1 MKNKYSLLKKLVF
14 IAISIYAIITFIN
27 QQKILNNYTAQVKTL
42 KVEIAEAK
50 ERQEQL
56 NSEKENVNSLEYIET
71 LAREKLGMY
80 MPNEKVYVDNE
91 N

>member
-1 MKNKYSLLKKLVF
+1 MKNKNKLLKRIILIIV
-14 IAISIYAIITFIN
+14 SVYAIITFIN
-27 QQKILNNYTAQVKTL
+27 QQRILNNYSTQVNTL

-50 ERQEQL
+50 ERQEKL
-56 NSEKENVNSLEYIET
+56 NNEKENINSLEYIEI

>member
-1 MKNKYSLLKKLVF
+1 MKNKNGLLKKIIFVAVLV
-14 IAISIYAIITFIN
+14 YAIITFIN
-27 QQKILNNYTAQVKTL
+27 QQKILNNYTSQLDTI

-50 ERQEQL
+50 EQQEKL
-56 NSEKENVNSLEYIET
+56 NDVKENVNSLEYIEI

>member
-1 MKNKYSLLKKLVF
+1 MKNKNGLLKKM
-14 IAISIYAIITFIN
+14 IIIIISIYAIITFIN
-27 QQKILNNYTAQVKTL
+27 QQKILNNYTSQVSTL
-42 KVEIAEAK
+42 RVEIAEAK
-50 ERQEQL
+50 QHQEQL
-56 NSEKENVNSLEYIET
+56 NKEKENVNSLEYIET

>member
-1 MKNKYSLLKKLVF
+1 MKNKNGLLKKIIF
-14 IAISIYAIITFIN
+14 IVISIYAIITFIN
-27 QQKILNNYTAQVKTL
+27 QQKILNNYTSQLNTI

-50 ERQEQL
+50 EQQEKL
-56 NSEKENVNSLEYIET
+56 NDVKENVNSLEYIEI

>member
-1 MKNKYSLLKKLVF
+1 MKNKNGLLKKIIFVAVLV
-14 IAISIYAIITFIN
+14 YAIITFIN
-27 QQKILNNYTAQVKTL
+27 QQKILNNYTSQLNTI

-50 ERQEQL
+50 EQQEKL
-56 NSEKENVNSLEYIET
+56 KDVKENVNSLEYIEI

>member
-1 MKNKYSLLKKLVF
+1 MKNKYSLLKKIVF
-14 IAISIYAIITFIN
+14 ILISIYAIVTFIN
-27 QQKILNNYTAQVKTL
+27 QQKILNNYTSQVNTL

>member
-1 MKNKYSLLKKLVF
+1 MKNKNGLLKKIIFVAVLV
-14 IAISIYAIITFIN
+14 YAIITFIN
-27 QQKILNNYTAQVKTL
+27 QQKILNNYTSQLNTI

-50 ERQEQL
+50 EQQEKL
-56 NSEKENVNSLEYIET
+56 NDVKENVNSLEYIEI

>member
-1 MKNKYSLLKKLVF
+1 MKNKNGLLKKIIFVAVL
-14 IAISIYAIITFIN
+14 IYAIITFIN
-27 QQKILNNYTAQVKTL
+27 QQKILNNYTSQLNTIQ
-42 KVEIAEAK
+42 VEIAEAK
-50 ERQEQL
+50 EQQEKL
-56 NSEKENVNSLEYIET
+56 NDVKENVNSLEYIEI

>member
-1 MKNKYSLLKKLVF
+1 MKNKNGLLKKIIFVAVL
-14 IAISIYAIITFIN
+14 IYAIITFIN
-27 QQKILNNYTAQVKTL
+27 QQKILNNYTSQLNTI

-50 ERQEQL
+50 EQQEKL
-56 NSEKENVNSLEYIET
+56 NDVKENVNSLEYIEI

>member
-1 MKNKYSLLKKLVF
+1 MKNKNGLLKKIIF
-14 IAISIYAIITFIN
+14 IALLIYAVITFIK
-27 QQKILNNYTAQVKTL
+27 QQKILNNYTSQLNTL

-50 ERQEQL
+50 EHQEKL
-56 NSEKENVNSLEYIET
+56 NDEKDNVNSLEYIET

>member
-1 MKNKYSLLKKLVF
+1 MKSKNDMIKKIII

-27 QQKILNNYTAQVKTL
+27 QQKILNNYTSQVNTL

-50 ERQEQL
+50 QHQEQL
-56 NSEKENVNSLEYIET
+56 NKEKENVNSLEYIET